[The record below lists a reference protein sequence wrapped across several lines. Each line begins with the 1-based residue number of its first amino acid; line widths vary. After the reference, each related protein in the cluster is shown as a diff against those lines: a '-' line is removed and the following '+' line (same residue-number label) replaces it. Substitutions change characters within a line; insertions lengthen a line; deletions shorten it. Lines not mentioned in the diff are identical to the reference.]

1 MASVPAATVFGQF
14 SASARRAPLIHNDAQ
29 RDIQSAP
36 KPAEAS
42 LAMQA
47 PAKPSPAP
55 RPAGEAVALSV
66 RPTAWFAQRAPNTA
80 PPRIRLWAAAPDAP
94 AVQRWAAG
102 LRKQIQQRGW
112 TTRVDVLQDTQL
124 AADQLRV
131 DVSSSNAQE

>member
-1 MASVPAATVFGQF
+1 MASVPAATVVGQL
-14 SASARRAPLIHNDAQ
+14 SAPARRAPLIHNDAR

-36 KPAEAS
+36 LPTEAS
-42 LAMQA
+42 LAMQV

-55 RPAGEAVALSV
+55 RPAGEVVALSV
-66 RPTAWFAQRAPNTA
+66 PPADWLAPHATSHA
-80 PPRIRLWAAAPDAP
+80 PSRIRVWAATPDAP

-124 AADQLRV
+124 AAHQLRV